1 MNVIDDGTRSL
12 TAPPPPPVDPAVRT
26 ALRGQLVARLGPLV
40 APLPAGDPV
49 VVTLP
54 LLRQARSRPE
64 SLGER
69 DAPFAWRPAF
79 VRRSLGLAVV
89 EACAA
94 GRFHSP
100 LEAAGPVAAEAVAR
114 WEETGWRIYHWEPW
128 VAGLAPGAR
137 AVVLAEAV
145 GWASSLWSS
154 FDWSGMDPLPDFG
167 GADDQW
173 ACPSTHSVRLKGRS
187 ELRLPLGPGGAAALV
202 SVSGGCPTEG
212 WREELAFLALTAS
225 LRSPSRPVPARVV
238 GLWPDAGADRCV
250 EIDETVLAAAVD
262 RVVATVAAVVD
273 SRRPVA
279 A

>member
-1 MNVIDDGTRSL
+1 MTAVDDRTRRL
-12 TAPPPPPVDPAVRT
+12 VAPAPPPVGGPDRA

-54 LLRQARSRPE
+54 LLRQAQGRPE

-69 DAPFAWRPAF
+69 DDPFVWRPAF
-79 VRRSLGLAVV
+79 VRRSLGLAVT
-89 EACAA
+89 EACAG
-94 GRFHSP
+94 GRFRSP
-100 LEAAGPVAAEAVAR
+100 LEAVGPVATDAVER
-114 WEETGWRIYHWEPW
+114 WEETGWRTYHWEPW
-128 VAGLAPGAR
+128 VAGLPPGAR

-154 FDWSGMDPLPDFG
+154 LDWSLMHPLPHFG

-187 ELRLPLGPGGAAALV
+187 ELHLPLGHGGTMALV
-202 SVSGGCPTEG
+202 SVSGGCPSEG
-212 WREELAFLALTAS
+212 WRGELAFLALVAS
-225 LRSPSRPVPARVV
+225 LRSPSRPAPVRVL
-238 GLWPDAGADRCV
+238 GLWPEAGVDRCL
-250 EIDETVLAAAVD
+250 EIDPEILGAAVD
-262 RVVATVAAVVD
+262 RVVGTVAAVAA
-273 SRRPVA
+273 SRRGVA